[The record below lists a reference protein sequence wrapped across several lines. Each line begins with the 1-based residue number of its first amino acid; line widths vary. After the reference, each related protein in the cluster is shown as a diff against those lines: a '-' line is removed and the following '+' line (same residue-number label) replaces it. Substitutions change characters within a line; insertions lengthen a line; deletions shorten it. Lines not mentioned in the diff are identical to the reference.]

1 MVCILEWNGVSY
13 ILMRNRMISLNAN
26 WTTAKTWIGDDLSVK
41 LYDVD
46 YFIGLENLY
55 HLLRQAEYQANLFC
69 AYNNSN
75 SRGWIYYGQFSVGPE
90 DSSYALTYSYT
101 VANNEYL
108 DNGFSKKAPV
118 VFSTKDH
125 DPYSCNH
132 SYPGWYDSDCGGY
145 SLFAD
150 KVVWPV
156 GGLDRNINTL
166 NIALTRISN
175 FTVNWLF
182 CPCGLPLSP
191 LCLVFFTVTYKN
203 KRGKLLSNLLT
214 IFITVKVVLVS

>member
-13 ILMRNRMISLNAN
+13 VLMRNRMISLNAN

-69 AYNNSN
+69 IYNNSN
-75 SRGWIYYGQFSVGPE
+75 SRGWIYYGQFSVAPE
-90 DSSYALTYSYT
+90 YSSYALTYSY
-101 VANNEYL
+101 ASPDNYEYL
-108 DNGFSKKAPV
+108 DNGFSKNAPV
-118 VFSTKDH
+118 VFSTNDH
-125 DPYSCNH
+125 DPNSCNH

-156 GGLDRNINTL
+156 GGLDRNINIL
-166 NIALTRISN
+166 NIALTRVSN
-175 FTVNWLF
+175 FVVN
-182 CPCGLPLSP
+182 
-191 LCLVFFTVTYKN
+191 
-203 KRGKLLSNLLT
+203 
-214 IFITVKVVLVS
+214 